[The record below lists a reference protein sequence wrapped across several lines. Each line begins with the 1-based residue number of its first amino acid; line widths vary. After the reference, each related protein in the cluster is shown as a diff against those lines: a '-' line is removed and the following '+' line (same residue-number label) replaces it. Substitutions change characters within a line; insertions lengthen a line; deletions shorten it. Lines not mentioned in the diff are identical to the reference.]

1 LVAQESQLPAPPL
14 PCAWDEHPA
23 THARQVFR
31 QEFRAHLS
39 VARDLTFCGSRVA
52 PLVSRGTMLRVRSTV
67 RTWAAV
73 PCPSGAIPH
82 PGTMIMWPTNRWGL
96 TVAAAAPKCLF
107 PHMCHDYARVCACMT
122 FTLALGETG
131 RSRCSA
137 RVRQS
142 IEFRIKLR
150 ELIFPYRLEVSQSL
164 SASTP
169 G

>member
-1 LVAQESQLPAPPL
+1 
-14 PCAWDEHPA
+14 
-23 THARQVFR
+23 
-31 QEFRAHLS
+31 
-39 VARDLTFCGSRVA
+39 
-52 PLVSRGTMLRVRSTV
+52 MLRVRSTV

-107 PHMCHDYARVCACMT
+107 PHMCHDYARVSSW
-122 FTLALGETG
+122 LVHDIYSGSRGDWEIG
-131 RSRCSA
+131 SRCSA

-150 ELIFPYRLEVSQSL
+150 ELIFPYRLEVSL